1 MRVTGS
7 ILGRRVGLAQ
17 IAAAWV
23 NFDGTGTIAARR
35 SLNIGSLTD
44 NGGTGDYTL
53 TFTRPLTATAYTVA
67 GIHTDA
73 GAGLQ
78 GVVQVHQNTLPGLSS
93 VTIQSVANAGGLR
106 DDATICVAVMG
117 RI

>member
-17 IAAAWV
+17 TAAAWV

-35 SLNIGSLTD
+35 SLNVTSLTD
-44 NGGTGDYTL
+44 NGAGDYTL
-53 TFTRPLTATAYTVA
+53 TFTRPQAATAYTVA

-93 VTIQSVANAGGLR
+93 VTIQNVANAGGLR
-106 DDATICVAVMG
+106 DDATICVAIMG